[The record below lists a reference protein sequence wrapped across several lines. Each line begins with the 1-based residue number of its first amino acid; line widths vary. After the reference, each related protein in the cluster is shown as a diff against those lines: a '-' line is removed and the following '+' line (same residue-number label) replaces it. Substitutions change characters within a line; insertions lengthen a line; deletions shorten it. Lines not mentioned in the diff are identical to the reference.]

1 MLLAF
6 YENQLHHRNIYF
18 VFGID
23 LSRSGSEVLSK
34 QWSDEEVTPFSAVKY
49 AVLPQ
54 VLQASY
60 VATTKQKN
68 IYVIAR
74 LLNLESTSHSTSYEH
89 DEDAENVENTG
100 NDHAD
105 DGAIHQVRLFTST
118 KHIIYSKICWK
129 LHLYVKYY
137 CPWTMNTE
145 SVNFDHR
152 GVILMQY
159 IYRLYTFYLTR
170 ETVTVLNMRHY
181 MYTYGNTYFLN
192 LNYLRIMYSHLLLQ
206 KLWISITPQ

>member
-23 LSRSGSEVLSK
+23 LSRSGFRGIIK
-34 QWSDEEVTPFSAVKY
+34 TMKRRGSDTFFSCEICSFT
-49 AVLPQ
+49 
-54 VLQASY
+54 ASFASQLCRHNKTEKHIRNSSL
-60 VATTKQKN
+60 V
-68 IYVIAR
+68 
-74 LLNLESTSHSTSYEH
+74 NLESTSHSTSYEH

-118 KHIIYSKICWK
+118 KHRIYSKICWK

-137 CPWTMNTE
+137 CP
-145 SVNFDHR
+145 
-152 GVILMQY
+152 
-159 IYRLYTFYLTR
+159 
-170 ETVTVLNMRHY
+170 
-181 MYTYGNTYFLN
+181 
-192 LNYLRIMYSHLLLQ
+192 
-206 KLWISITPQ
+206 